1 MGVDGIDSPSI
12 AKTLR
17 SLKAALGSL
26 EHEIEFVLGR
36 ARAGS
41 GRVVLDF
48 ARKLAA
54 SVSPEMLLALARGI
68 GALQP
73 RIGMPDLRALTGLTG
88 LTGIGLDAGRAG
100 LSSLSDLAKLFT
112 DLASRV
118 DVRSITGALAGFI
131 GAADVRAL
139 ESLRVEVLAML
150 DDLSGVHEREIALS
164 GGLSQLRTRATR
176 FDEALIGLARVQGRM
191 VARLEAQTVRADE
204 VEKLAGRRDDHIT
217 RLIRDTAAQRGEIER
232 LARHVGE
239 VDQRDA
245 DFRRRLELVEVGADE
260 NDRLV
265 RVESQV
271 SDLKRLQKTG
281 IQSAIESL
289 DGLRDRVGR
298 LEARAAE
305 MSREARAKSGRLDA
319 LARHVASVEG
329 RLTTAIGKGGG
340 NVVTVAARKIEDFEG
355 ADESRRALGTS

>member
-1 MGVDGIDSPSI
+1 
-12 AKTLR
+12 
-17 SLKAALGSL
+17 
-26 EHEIEFVLGR
+26 
-36 ARAGS
+36 
-41 GRVVLDF
+41 
-48 ARKLAA
+48 
-54 SVSPEMLLALARGI
+54 
-68 GALQP
+68 
-73 RIGMPDLRALTGLTG
+73 
-88 LTGIGLDAGRAG
+88 
-100 LSSLSDLAKLFT
+100 
-112 DLASRV
+112 
-118 DVRSITGALAGFI
+118 
-131 GAADVRAL
+131 
-139 ESLRVEVLAML
+139 ML

-232 LARHVGE
+232 LARRVGE

-281 IQSAIESL
+281 IQSARESL

-355 ADESRRALGTS
+355 ADESRRALGAS